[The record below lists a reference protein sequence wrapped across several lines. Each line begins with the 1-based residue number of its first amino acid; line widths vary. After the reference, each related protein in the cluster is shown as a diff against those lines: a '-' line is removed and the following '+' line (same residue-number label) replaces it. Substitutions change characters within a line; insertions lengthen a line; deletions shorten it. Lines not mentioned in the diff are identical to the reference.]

1 MNILKP
7 IVLSVAASIP
17 FLSSG
22 VVTDELTYNWG
33 PADTVAHHKVGPG
46 MTYAKIVF
54 PEKPLILWWVEVDL
68 SNEYAKIEQSESRA
82 SVPDVQRWDVM
93 EHYRANSRPGH
104 QVKVAW
110 NHDFF
115 SYEEGVCI
123 GTNISEGEMTREM
136 WGRSLLAIT
145 EEGRASVF
153 RAGARASVIASD
165 NAAVDIDYFNSSAL
179 SVRGDCVLFNRFNSR
194 TIAED
199 GRYIALEPLD
209 KWTMNG
215 DDIRCRVI
223 EISDSPLQT
232 AENRYVLLLRGGK
245 RAALDGHVSA
255 GDIISVRQGFHA
267 PAWGEVPQRILN
279 AFHGYPSI
287 VSGGALQD
295 GEYNDFENG
304 REHEKSS
311 RVMAGIS
318 ADKTRLYITTTE
330 MSGASV
336 GVDCIELAA
345 WMVEKGA
352 SDVVNFD
359 SGGSAAI
366 VIDEQMLNVP
376 GRGSVRP
383 VKDAVLAVSTAPADA
398 NEHHITFS
406 RPSFETSVLSL
417 MPLKVMVYNRY
428 DELLEEGA
436 AGCEFECRPA
446 GLGTVDANGGFH
458 ASGTPMHGTIVAR
471 RNGMEAVIEVNTV
484 ALESMKAVREAIL
497 IDDRHAAPIEIKGIS
512 GGLEREVDP
521 TAFEWSFSPEGVAT
535 LDADGNVT
543 GVATGTTRLTGVA
556 GGVSVG
562 IDVAV
567 EIAEGDIAYT
577 FFNDLEAAGI
587 KFPSYMTNAAVSY
600 DGLPAGWTSGAVINF
615 DLAQNRSGSLGV
627 TPRQRFY
634 SLPSGAS
641 MRMYDKNGAV
651 KTLSMLL
658 EDATG
663 KVHSFK
669 ADTSEGEHVYTFD
682 FKDSEGR
689 PFAYY
694 QYPLELTKITLG
706 FNASA
711 RQDCELALESVK
723 IHFTGSSSVE
733 FPTVQGN
740 GALDIRIN
748 GGCLMADMGGDASE
762 NATLTVY
769 NSMGQPV
776 YQRNCQPEAG
786 RTCIVGD
793 ISHLPSGM
801 YIAVVRTG
809 SGNSASAK
817 FVK

>member
-1 MNILKP
+1 MDYERRRYPLPCYRNFRQP
-7 IVLSVAASIP
+7 
-17 FLSSG
+17 
-22 VVTDELTYNWG
+22 
-33 PADTVAHHKVGPG
+33 PAD
-46 MTYAKIVF
+46 
-54 PEKPLILWWVEVDL
+54 
-68 SNEYAKIEQSESRA
+68 
-82 SVPDVQRWDVM
+82 
-93 EHYRANSRPGH
+93 
-104 QVKVAW
+104 
-110 NHDFF
+110 
-115 SYEEGVCI
+115 C
-123 GTNISEGEMTREM
+123 
-136 WGRSLLAIT
+136 
-145 EEGRASVF
+145 
-153 RAGARASVIASD
+153 
-165 NAAVDIDYFNSSAL
+165 
-179 SVRGDCVLFNRFNSR
+179 
-194 TIAED
+194 
-199 GRYIALEPLD
+199 
-209 KWTMNG
+209 
-215 DDIRCRVI
+215 
-223 EISDSPLQT
+223 
-232 AENRYVLLLRGGK
+232 ENRYVLLLRGGK

-484 ALESMKAVREAIL
+484 ALESMKAAREAIL
-497 IDDRHAAPIEIKGIS
+497 IDDRHAAPIEIKVSAEAWS
-512 GGLEREVDP
+512 GKSTRPLSNGVSLPREWPHSTPMV
-521 TAFEWSFSPEGVAT
+521 T
-535 LDADGNVT
+535 LQAWRQAPQDSQVWLAVF
-543 GVATGTTRLTGVA
+543 
-556 GGVSVG
+556 SVG

-587 KFPSYMTNAAVSY
+587 KFPS
-600 DGLPAGWTSGAVINF
+600 I
-615 DLAQNRSGSLGV
+615 
-627 TPRQRFY
+627 
-634 SLPSGAS
+634 
-641 MRMYDKNGAV
+641 
-651 KTLSMLL
+651 
-658 EDATG
+658 
-663 KVHSFK
+663 
-669 ADTSEGEHVYTFD
+669 
-682 FKDSEGR
+682 
-689 PFAYY
+689 
-694 QYPLELTKITLG
+694 
-706 FNASA
+706 
-711 RQDCELALESVK
+711 
-723 IHFTGSSSVE
+723 
-733 FPTVQGN
+733 
-740 GALDIRIN
+740 
-748 GGCLMADMGGDASE
+748 
-762 NATLTVY
+762 
-769 NSMGQPV
+769 
-776 YQRNCQPEAG
+776 
-786 RTCIVGD
+786 
-793 ISHLPSGM
+793 
-801 YIAVVRTG
+801 
-809 SGNSASAK
+809 
-817 FVK
+817 